1 MELFSYGCPNHGM
14 NDLMQKLIPTEEKMV
29 NPNTDSDE
37 HNLFFF
43 LLAKSPA
50 PVFVGSYM
58 KNVSTVHFNC
68 SFSFIF
74 LGIIP
79 FLGIKKGI

>member
-1 MELFSYGCPNHGM
+1 MLEKCSKLETKGHLSLDCMELFSYGCPNHGM

-43 LLAKSPA
+43 
-50 PVFVGSYM
+50 F
-58 KNVSTVHFNC
+58 
-68 SFSFIF
+68 
-74 LGIIP
+74 
-79 FLGIKKGI
+79 

>member
-43 LLAKSPA
+43 SFTKIARPCFRWLLYEKCKH
-50 PVFVGSYM
+50 GS
-58 KNVSTVHFNC
+58 F
-68 SFSFIF
+68 
-74 LGIIP
+74 
-79 FLGIKKGI
+79 